1 MNFIL
6 RAHIALLIVNV
17 IYGLNYT
24 IAKDLTPEFIGPFG
38 FVLMRITG
46 MVILIWTLGLFYPE
60 KVEKKDFKI
69 LFFCAM
75 TGVVINQGLFF
86 LGLSLTS
93 PINASI
99 IMIVNPILVVIFA
112 AWILREKI
120 TKWKISGILLGLIGA
135 IILITFKKMGDVQG
149 NIWGDI
155 CIFLNALSYA
165 IFLVLVKPLMQK
177 YNAITVMKWIFLMGL
192 PFMIPFGWNE
202 FVDIEWNE
210 FTTSM
215 LWAVIFVIVGT
226 TFVAYTLNSY
236 ALKKISPSVVSAYIY
251 LQPVIATLMAV
262 FTGKDS
268 LTMIKWMAAI
278 LIFTGVWMVSKKEF
292 AKE

>member
-1 MNFIL
+1 MSYIL
-6 RAHIALLIVNV
+6 RAHIALLIVNI

-24 IAKDLTPEFIGPFG
+24 IAKDITPEFIGPFG
-38 FVLMRITG
+38 FVLMRIAG
-46 MVILIWTLGLFYPE
+46 MICMIWLLGIFYPE

-69 LFFCAM
+69 LFYCAL

-112 AWILREKI
+112 AWILKEKI
-120 TKWKISGILLGLIGA
+120 TSLKISGIFLGLIGA
-135 IILITFKKMGDVQG
+135 VILILFKKTGDTQS

-155 CIFLNALSYA
+155 CIFINALSYA

-177 YNAITVMKWIFLMGL
+177 YHAITVMKWVFLMGL

-202 FVDIEWNE
+202 FIIIDWSI
-210 FTTSM
+210 FTPNM
-215 LWAVIFVIVGT
+215 IWAVVFVIVGT
-226 TFVAYTLNSY
+226 TFVAYTLNTY
-236 ALKKISPSVVSAYIY
+236 ALKRISPSVVSAYIY
-251 LQPVIATLMAV
+251 LQPVLATIVSVSA
-262 FTGKDS
+262 GKDE
-268 LTMIKWMAAI
+268 LTWIKWMAAI
-278 LIFTGVWMVSKKEF
+278 LIFTGVWMVSRKNDF
-292 AKE
+292 G

>member
-1 MNFIL
+1 MNYIL
-6 RAHIALLIVNV
+6 RAHIALIIVNV

-24 IAKDLTPEFIGPFG
+24 IAKDLTPQFIGPFG
-38 FVLMRITG
+38 FVLMRIAG
-46 MVILIWTLGLFYPE
+46 MVLLIWSLGLLYPE
-60 KVEKKDFKI
+60 KVEKKDFRI

-112 AWILREKI
+112 AWILRERI
-120 TKWKISGILLGLIGA
+120 TRWKISGILLGLMGA
-135 IILITFKKMGDVQG
+135 IILISFKKAGGTQA

-155 CIFLNALSYA
+155 CIFLNAVSYA
-165 IFLVLVKPLMQK
+165 VFLVLVKPLMQK
-177 YNAITVMKWIFLMGL
+177 YNAITVMKWVFLMGL

-202 FVDIEWNE
+202 FISVNWNV
-210 FTTSM
+210 FTPKM
-215 LWAVIFVIVGT
+215 IGAVVFVIVGT
-226 TFVAYTLNSY
+226 TFLAYLLNTY
-236 ALKKISPSVVSAYIY
+236 ALKRISPSVVSAYIY

-262 FTGKDS
+262 STGKDT
-268 LTMIKWMAAI
+268 LTMIKWLAAI
-278 LIFTGVWMVSKKEF
+278 LIFTGVWMVSRKERV
-292 AKE
+292 